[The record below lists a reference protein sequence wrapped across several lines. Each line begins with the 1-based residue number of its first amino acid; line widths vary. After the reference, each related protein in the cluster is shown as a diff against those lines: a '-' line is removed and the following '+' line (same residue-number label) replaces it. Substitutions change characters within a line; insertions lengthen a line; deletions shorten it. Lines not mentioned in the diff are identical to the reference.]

1 MKKQV
6 AAMALTGLLAG
17 LTTGQAQ
24 AQFAKVEDA
33 IKYRQSVMA
42 VQGNHMGRLAA
53 MAKGTRPFDA
63 TQAQQSARIVDTMMK
78 LGSEGFVPNSAVAPS
93 KIKGGDPWAN
103 AADFK
108 AKNDKALEET
118 GKLVAASASLDTLKQ
133 QLGNTGGAC
142 KSCHDEYRKD

>member
-1 MKKQV
+1 MRKQIT
-6 AAMALTGLLAG
+6 AMALTGIVAALAS
-17 LTTGQAQ
+17 GQAQ

-53 MAKGTRPFDA
+53 MAKGTVPFDA
-63 TQAQQSARIVDTMMK
+63 TKAQASARIVETMAK
-78 LGSEGFVPNSAVAPS
+78 LAPEGFVPNSAVAPS

-108 AKNDKALEET
+108 AKSDKTIEES
-118 GKLVAASASLDTLKQ
+118 GKLVAAAGSLDTLKQ

-142 KSCHDEYRKD
+142 KACHDEYRKE